1 MFNEFNN
8 INNMLYFVLNPQ
20 NPVDKAQANHLKWSS
35 IWYGVLSNI
44 LTGIFDYENIP
55 RTVVK
60 RMEKSFFSSGY
71 VCAYEDAEM
80 GIVIAPCIPKGNI
93 NAWGEYSAYEVML
106 PDGSSKSINLNECV
120 IGYNYHMPTIADSVL
135 CYQYAEEIAELKIS
149 IDNAIILSRH
159 TAVMEVPS
167 ENALNEALTKFNNH
181 TLGVPVMV
189 ARKRKEEEH
198 KTLNF
203 TSPTTIDDYYNGL
216 RDILNEF
223 LTTTGLSSLV
233 NPNKKERLI
242 VDEVSS
248 NDDIKNTLLT
258 NRIQNRED
266 FIEAI
271 NDKFGTDWKVSV
283 SNNIYDTVNSLV
295 DDVNDEDGGI
305 DLWWLITRYT
315 QWDLLI

>member
-1 MFNEFNN
+1 MIKDFNN
-8 INNMLYFVLNPQ
+8 LNNMLFFVLNPQ
-20 NPVDKAQANHLKWSS
+20 NPTDEAQVNHFKWVT

-44 LTGIFDYENIP
+44 LTGIFDYENVP
-55 RTVVK
+55 SQVV
-60 RMEKSFFSSGY
+60 RRIEKSFFSSGY
-71 VCAYEDAEM
+71 VCAYEDKKL
-80 GIVIAPCIPKGNI
+80 GIVVAPCVPKGDLN
-93 NAWGEYSAYEVML
+93 NWGEYSAYEVLL
-106 PDGSSKSINLNECV
+106 PDGTSKNVIPDECV
-120 IGYNYHMPTIADSVL
+120 IGHNYYMPTIADSVL

-149 IDNAIILSRH
+149 IDNAIVLSRH
-159 TAVMEVPS
+159 TAVMEVPN
-167 ENALNEALTKFNNH
+167 ENALSEALTKFNNH

-189 ARKRKEEEH
+189 ARKRKEEEY

-203 TSPTTIDDYYNGL
+203 TPPNTIDEYYNGL

-266 FIEAI
+266 FIKGI
-271 NDKFGTDWKVSV
+271 NDKFGTNWTVSV
-283 SNNIYDTVNSLV
+283 SSNIYDTVNNFV
-295 DDVNDEDGGI
+295 DSVNNLSGGI
-305 DLWWLITRYT
+305 ENVDE
-315 QWDLLI
+315 